1 MDKISETLEELKDE
15 HVKRIVKVLRQP
27 TIFNDNPNIRECAEL
42 YANYLRKAGV
52 KDVTLIETDGSPLVY
67 AEHYCGAPKTV
78 LVYNFFDILPQN
90 NEDHIFDSV
99 IKKIEPFGKCV
110 TGRGVGTKAA
120 GVAFINAIEGCLK
133 TEGKLPVNLKM
144 IAEGEEMY
152 GSIHLPWFIENHPDK
167 LKDVDA
173 VYVPSMRQNSEG
185 NVPAIQL
192 GGKGFVGYEL
202 ICRGAK
208 WGRGPQEHDT
218 HSSTK
223 AVVDSPM
230 WRLVEAINTLVGD
243 SGKEILVDGFFDDVR
258 PLTEEEQK
266 YLDILAESFDG
277 GALKKRLS
285 VDVFYKDAKG
295 KKVLEQNL
303 FEPTLNIEGIP
314 YTAAESEL
322 FNSTPVGVVAHRAV
336 AKFQSRIVPDQTVEG
351 MLDKVR
357 AHLDKRGYG
366 DIEVKKLYGF
376 GPART
381 SIDEPIVQAVLK
393 LYDDEGI
400 ASPQVFPSSAAS
412 SPVNAFNN
420 SLGIPCISGGL
431 GHVGREGGANYLVI
445 EEQEK
450 IAGLVKLER
459 AFIKVLQNYADLAGA

>member
-1 MDKISETLEELKDE
+1 MDNISETLEKLKNE
-15 HVKRIVKVLRQP
+15 HVERVVEALKMP
-27 TIFNDNPNIRECAEL
+27 TIFNDRPNIRKYAEM
-42 YANYLRKAGV
+42 YANYLRKAGIKKV
-52 KDVTLIETDGSPLVY
+52 ELIETDGSPLVY
-67 AEHYCGAPKTV
+67 AEHYSGADKTV
-78 LVYNFFDILPQN
+78 LVYNFFDMLPKKNEN
-90 NEDHIFDSV
+90 NIFESV

-110 TGRGVGTKAA
+110 TGRSVGTKAA
-120 GVAFINAIEGCLK
+120 GVAFINAVEGCLK
-133 TEGKLPVNLKM
+133 AERKLPVNLKM
-144 IAEGEEMY
+144 IIEGEEMY
-152 GSIHLPWFIENHPDK
+152 GSIHIPWFIENHPDK
-167 LKDVDA
+167 LDDVDA
-173 VYVPSMRQNSEG
+173 IYYPSMRQNSEG

-202 ICRGAK
+202 ICHGAK
-208 WGRGPQEHDT
+208 WGRGPKEHDT

-258 PLTEEEQK
+258 PLTAEEQK

-277 GALKKRLS
+277 GALKKQLS
-285 VDVFYKDAKG
+285 VDVFYKDAEG

-314 YTAAESEL
+314 YTAAEAEL

-336 AKFQSRIVPDQTVEG
+336 AKFQSRTVPNQTVEG
-351 MLDKVR
+351 LLGKIR

-366 DIEVKKLYGF
+366 DIDVKKVYGF

-381 SIDEPIVQAVLK
+381 SIDDPIVQAVLK
-393 LYDDEGI
+393 LYKDEEMVLP
-400 ASPQVFPSSAAS
+400 AVYPSAPAS

-459 AFIKVLQNYADLAGA
+459 AFIKVLQNYAALAGA

>member
-1 MDKISETLEELKDE
+1 MKKIDKISETLEQLKEE

-27 TIFNDNPNIRECAEL
+27 TIFNDNPNIRKCAEI

-52 KDVTLIETDGSPLVY
+52 KEVTLIETDGNPLVY

-78 LVYNFFDILPQN
+78 LVYNFFDILPQK

-110 TGRGVGTKAA
+110 TGRGIGTKAA

-152 GSIHLPWFIENHPDK
+152 GSIHIPWFIENHPDK

-173 VYVPSMRQNSEG
+173 IYVPSMRQNSGG
-185 NVPAIQL
+185 NVTAIQL

-202 ICRGAK
+202 ICNGSK
-208 WGRGPQEHDT
+208 WGRGPQEHDS

-223 AVVDSPM
+223 AMVDSPM
-230 WRLVEAINTLVGD
+230 WRLVEAISTLVGD
-243 SGKEILVDGFFDDVR
+243 SGKEILIDGFFDEVR

-266 YLDILAESFDG
+266 YLDILAESFDEEG
-277 GALKKRLS
+277 MKKRLS

-303 FEPTLNIEGIP
+303 FDPTLNIEGIP
-314 YTAAESEL
+314 YTSVD
-322 FNSTPVGVVAHRAV
+322 PVGVVAHRAA

-393 LYDDEGI
+393 LYKDEGMV
-400 ASPQVFPSSAAS
+400 SPQVHPSSSAS

-420 SLGIPCISGGL
+420 SLGIPCMSGGL
-431 GHVGREGGANYLVI
+431 GHSGREGGTRFLVI
-445 EEQEK
+445 DEQEK